1 MIEEPIV
8 ATVMLFALLALG
20 EVISIYSRARIP
32 MLMTAMIGYLVLT
45 WTGVF
50 PENILELSTL
60 PALGAILIGPL
71 IIHMGTLMPL
81 SILKKQWRAV
91 IISVSGLIGALAL
104 VLLIVP
110 LFFDFETAASG
121 VGPISGGVVALL
133 ITTEKLTELG
143 LTALIVVPVLIAAFQ
158 TPIGMP
164 LIAFLLKRYAS
175 RFVSTTQATQAE
187 MESMEEDENTSQI

>member
-1 MIEEPIV
+1 TLRGGKNMIAKTII

-50 PENILELSTL
+50 IENRFALSML
-60 PALGAILIGPL
+60 RAVGAIIIGPL
-71 IIHMGTLMPL
+71 FILLGSLMPL

-143 LTALIVVPVLIAAFQ
+143 LTALIVVPVLIAA
-158 TPIGMP
+158 
-164 LIAFLLKRYAS
+164 
-175 RFVSTTQATQAE
+175 
-187 MESMEEDENTSQI
+187 